1 MSLAGELPGFWVA
14 RAGKSLQFLL
24 DCSSRFDPKSH
35 ELDPDP
41 YTREAIAYFA
51 TSLNFEV
58 RVRQAKSEVY
68 DGAFRK
74 MCRSIH
80 EHPMK
85 AEVGRA
91 DLDLAP
97 PAFIA
102 HVKFGQM
109 LDSRFSTSSYR

>member
-1 MSLAGELPGFWVA
+1 LLFGATRP
-14 RAGKSLQFLL
+14 GKSSQFLL
-24 DCSSRFDPKSH
+24 DRSNRFSPKSNEFDPN
-35 ELDPDP
+35 P
-41 YTREAIAYFA
+41 YFREAIANFP
-51 TSLNFEV
+51 TSLYFDV
-58 RVRQAKSEVY
+58 RLRQAKSEVY

-109 LDSRFSTSSYR
+109 LDARFSTSRCR